1 MSIEKFY
8 MDLNNH
14 FNKIRTNAV
23 GLDRLFD
30 NIHDYT
36 LNSIHMTTSNHSSY
50 PPYNVTKMD
59 KNSIQ
64 ELGLGVADNVQEQ
77 VTIELALAGFK
88 KEELQVEQKENILI
102 VSGRSEPSDESNHA
116 VTVVKKIGKRQFK
129 REFLLSDNTEIS
141 NCDYVDGVLSITIDV
156 IVPPEEQAKIINI
169 N

>member
-36 LNSIHMTTSNHSSY
+36 LNSIHMSNQSSY

-88 KEELQVEQKENILI
+88 KEELKVEQKENVLI

-116 VTVVKKIGKRQFK
+116 VTVVQKIGKRQFK

-141 NCDYVDGVLSITIDV
+141 NCDYVDGVLRITIDV
-156 IVPPEEQAKIINI
+156 IVPLEEQAKKINI